1 MPKSQGAEAGFRM
14 TRSVVTGGAG
24 FIGRRLAGKL
34 AAMGVAVDA
43 WTRSTVDL
51 LDADAVKLRLADG
64 PPPLIIHLA
73 SGAVAPQGDRSWRCI
88 ANEVAMVANLISAAP
103 PGTRLLVAG
112 SMAEYGR
119 SGRLAENIACNPRAA
134 YGIAKLAASLYAL
147 GPGRDAGLDVCV
159 ARLFGVYGP
168 GEAEHR
174 LLPSLRR
181 GLAAGVPIPLSDGEQ
196 RRDFVHVDDVCDTLV
211 AILRLSDW
219 SFGVV
224 NVGTGHALSVRTVA
238 ERLAD
243 EIGAERKLLRFGE
256 VPRRE
261 TDEDLLEA
269 DTDRLERLIGSAP
282 PQRLVSSSHAGIA
295 TQCAD

>member
-1 MPKSQGAEAGFRM
+1 MSRTVLTGA
-14 TRSVVTGGAG
+14 AG
-24 FIGRRLAGKL
+24 FIGRRLMARL
-34 AAMGVAVDA
+34 AASGVAVDG
-43 WTRSTVDL
+43 WKRSDVDL
-51 LDADAVKLRLADG
+51 LDADAVKLRLSEG

-88 ANEVAMVANLISAAP
+88 ATEVEMVANLVSAAP
-103 PGTRLLVAG
+103 LGTRLLVAG

-119 SGRLAENIACNPRAA
+119 SGRLAETSACTPRTT

-147 GPGRDAGLDVCV
+147 GPGREAGLDVCV
-159 ARLFGVYGP
+159 ARLFGIYGP
-168 GEAEHR
+168 GEADYR

-196 RRDFVHVDDVCDTLV
+196 RRDFVHVDDACDSLV
-211 AILRLSDW
+211 AISRLANW

-224 NVGTGHALSVRTVA
+224 NVGTGNALSVRDVA
-238 ERLAD
+238 EWLVDEMGAD
-243 EIGAERKLLRFGE
+243 RRLLRFGA

-269 DTDRLERLIGSAP
+269 DTTRLKLLIGYVP
-282 PQRLVSSSHAGIA
+282 PQRLAGISA
-295 TQCAD
+295 IQGLMNE